1 MAANTREAVLRLLL
15 KAPPGQLKNVY
26 GDIKGITGIGDELA
40 ESARN
45 TIEQHNHEQL
55 AVAQISVD
63 GADVPAIIAAAAR
76 TPSGRY
82 VVRRIGRSFAYG
94 HVNETVSEIQPHA
107 EHSGFAKQLDKQLVK
122 YAEDHYETGASGV
135 FFQGETDVQA
145 DASEGEP
152 AAKDDAADAA
162 EAQDTATGDTEVD
175 KDDAA
180 ADEDKK
186 ESADAAVVDEAPGEA
201 RSGADDAAAAA
212 ASPLTIHIVGNR
224 YNLRNFWA
232 GQWRS
237 SYVFDTTSRTFTKAQ
252 IQVRVHYFE
261 NGNVQLDTRNEAVE
275 GLDLSLTE
283 DAPADATAKA
293 LVEAIAK
300 HEQAYHES
308 LYNTIDAL
316 RERAFKGLRRTLPIT
331 RQKIDWE
338 QAASYKLGNELAN
351 R

>member
-82 VVRRIGRSFAYG
+82 VVRRIGRSFAYD

-232 GQWRS
+232 GRWRATYTYS
-237 SYVFDTTSRTFTKAQ
+237 TEPRAFTDASIRVQ
-252 IQVRVHYFE
+252 VHYFE
-261 NGNVQLDTRNEAVE
+261 SGNVQLTTHYTELPQPKNGASDAAAVI
-275 GLDLSLTE
+275 G
-283 DAPADATAKA
+283 
-293 LVEAIAK
+293 AIAA
-300 HEQAYHES
+300 HEQEYQEK
-308 LYNTIDAL
+308 LDGQIDAL
-316 RERAFKGLRRTLPIT
+316 RERAFRNLRRTLPFT
-331 RQKIDWE
+331 RQKIDWDKE
-338 QAASYKLGNELAN
+338 AGYRLGSELQS

>member
-82 VVRRIGRSFAYG
+82 VVRRIGRSFAYD

-232 GQWRS
+232 GRWRATYTYS
-237 SYVFDTTSRTFTKAQ
+237 TESRAFTDASIRVQ
-252 IQVRVHYFE
+252 VHYFE
-261 NGNVQLDTRNEAVE
+261 SGNVQLTTHYTELPQPKNGASDAAAVI
-275 GLDLSLTE
+275 G
-283 DAPADATAKA
+283 
-293 LVEAIAK
+293 AIAA
-300 HEQAYHES
+300 HEQEYQEK
-308 LYNTIDAL
+308 LDGQIDAL
-316 RERAFKGLRRTLPIT
+316 RERAFRNLRRTLPFT
-331 RQKIDWE
+331 RQKIDWDKE
-338 QAASYKLGNELAN
+338 AGYRLGSELQS